1 MRDGDAHPV
10 RGMGH
15 GKMALARQTL
25 TWTESET
32 PQPTPRSEVREDPP
46 AIGLSKG

>member
-1 MRDGDAHPV
+1 MRDGDAHTV

-25 TWTESET
+25 TTESET